1 MRTIAFDGSFST
13 WRAHARAA
21 LVAGEQPG
29 SVAWHD
35 LRLSTPDPLFGPP
48 EETPPPPPPPA
59 PAAGGPRVAK
69 AFVPLAETVACH
81 RDPAKWGLL
90 YRLLARLAREGATLL
105 EDHADDDVR
114 AARVMEKAI
123 RRDAHKMHAFVRFRE
138 VPEPGFDE
146 PRYVA
151 FHRPDHLIV
160 RRESGFFRKR
170 FPAMRWSILTPAPG
184 QCVHW
189 DTKALD
195 FRPGLTDEEAV
206 EAMGREGDGFEEAWL
221 AYYRSVFNPARVML
235 KAMRAEMPLKHWATL
250 PETKQIPEMLAEVP
264 ERLEAFRKSSL
275 GAAREPTG
283 PLPPTDPGMG
293 AGNLFGADE
302 PADPAAPTANSAAPF
317 VPEDRSLGVLAEA
330 AKGCRGCPL
339 FGPATQVVFGVGP
352 QDARVVLVGEQ
363 PGDNEDLQG
372 KPFIGPAGRKLDGI
386 LERAGVDRS
395 TVYVTNAVKHFKFE
409 PRGKRRIHAKPA
421 VREITACMP
430 WLEAELEAIG
440 PAVVV
445 ALGATAARAL
455 FGAGFKITKEHG
467 EVRRTRWAP
476 HTLATYHPSAILRAY
491 TPQAGEDM
499 EAAMVEDLSQICDLL
514 RSAG

>member
-1 MRTIAFDGSFST
+1 MRTIAFDGSFSA
-13 WRAHARAA
+13 WREHARAA
-21 LVAGEQPG
+21 LIAEEEPA
-29 SVAWHD
+29 SLAWHD
-35 LRLSTPDPLFGPP
+35 LRLSEPDPLFGAP
-48 EETPPPPPPPA
+48 EESRGPSADPA
-59 PAAGGPRVAK
+59 RSGGGPRVAK
-69 AFVPLAETVACH
+69 AFLPLAETVACH
-81 RDPAKWGLL
+81 RDPGKWALL
-90 YRLLARLAREGATLL
+90 YRLLFRLAREGATLL

-114 AARVMEKAI
+114 EARVKEKAI

-160 RRESGFFRKR
+160 RRESGFFKNR
-170 FPAMRWSILTPAPG
+170 FPVMRWSILTPDD
-184 QCVHW
+184 CVHW
-189 DTKALD
+189 DTRTLD
-195 FRPGLTDEEAV
+195 FQPGLTDEEVA
-206 EAMGREGDGFEEAWL
+206 EAMSREGDGFEEAWL

-250 PETKQIPEMLAEVP
+250 PETRQIPDMLAEVP
-264 ERLEAFRKSSL
+264 ERLEAFRRSSL
-275 GAAREPTG
+275 GAAREPIG
-283 PLPPTDPGMG
+283 LLPPTDPGMT
-293 AGNLFGADE
+293 APSGNLFGGDE
-302 PADPAAPTANSAAPF
+302 PVDPNEPTANSAAPF
-317 VPEDRSLGVLAEA
+317 VPEERSLDVLAEA
-330 AKGCRGCPL
+330 AKSCKGCPL

-352 QDARVVLVGEQ
+352 QDAKVVLVGEQ

-372 KPFIGPAGRKLDGI
+372 EPFIGPAGQKLDGI

-430 WLEAELEAIG
+430 WLEAELDTIK
-440 PAVVV
+440 PTVVV

-455 FGAGFKITKEHG
+455 FGTGFKITKQHG
-467 EVRRTRWAP
+467 EVSRTRWAP

-499 EAAMVEDLSQICDLL
+499 ERAMVEDLGKVAGLL
-514 RSAG
+514 ANPH